1 MGALSLRTS
10 EGGVGVHGTRREGVF
25 GAGVKGVCGAS
36 DKFKIGRQETSAAF
50 QRVERDEEQDE
61 PFRSFSRRGGKSAQA
76 SVLDVLDLTFLL
88 VLSLM
93 PSRIERW

>member
-1 MGALSLRTS
+1 MCMVRG
-10 EGGVGVHGTRREGVF
+10 E
-25 GAGVKGVCGAS
+25 KGFSVRVSKGY
-36 DKFKIGRQETSAAF
+36 
-50 QRVERDEEQDE
+50 VERLTDSRLGGRKRQQRFNGWRGMKSKMNRLDPFQDVA
-61 PFRSFSRRGGKSAQA
+61 KSAQA